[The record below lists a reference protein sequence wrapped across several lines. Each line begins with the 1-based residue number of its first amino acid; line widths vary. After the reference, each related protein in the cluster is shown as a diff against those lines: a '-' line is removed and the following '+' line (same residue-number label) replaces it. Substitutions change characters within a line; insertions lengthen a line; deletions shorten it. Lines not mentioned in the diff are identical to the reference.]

1 MSETVDYSKEVISAI
16 ILTIIASLL
25 YLSSSFLSGA
35 TTLSSLLTFS
45 IEYLV
50 LFLIADLVVILSNA
64 NIDVV
69 WRYLISG
76 IISFLLIGIMAS
88 GFNYIT
94 ITTLAQALVFS
105 LIYLGIMFVLQTL
118 NIEWAGLT
126 KNKYC
131 SR

>member
-45 IEYLV
+45 IEFLV
-50 LFLIADLVVILSNA
+50 LFLITDLVVILSNA

-69 WRYLISG
+69 WRYLIAG
-76 IISFLLIGIMAS
+76 IISFLLIGIMVS